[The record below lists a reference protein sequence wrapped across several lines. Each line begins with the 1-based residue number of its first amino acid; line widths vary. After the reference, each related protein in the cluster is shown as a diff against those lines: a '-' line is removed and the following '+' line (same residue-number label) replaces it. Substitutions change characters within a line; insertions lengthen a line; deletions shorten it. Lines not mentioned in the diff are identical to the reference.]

1 MINDGDFIS
10 DNVEVLNDVL
20 FNNFEINLENGILCE
35 ILFKDKNGMNNLSKV
50 RKFVVSFVLD
60 GKNFVMILNE
70 LRFSLKYDF
79 VKEYG
84 ESYVKYFVMLVVV
97 DGIKFEG
104 FGRNKKLVKFRVV

>member
-1 MINDGDFIS
+1 
-10 DNVEVLNDVL
+10 
-20 FNNFEINLENGILCE
+20 
-35 ILFKDKNGMNNLSKV
+35 MNNLSKV

-104 FGRNKKLVKFRVV
+104 FGRNKKLVKFRVVQMVFIKLFNLDFFIYLGNYI